1 MRARKGANVWRFYIR
16 STDPI
21 VNQLLGET
29 CWSSNPTRLPGGR
42 WKARGLPGHFGSEL
56 FGHDASIPGRKKEG
70 VTLSKTFTPVEELQA
85 FPVCFCPLWT
95 CDCISFLTFF
105 LKTNCISGCRNA
117 VGETSKSCLDCIIDM
132 IVSLSTIIVCIVSH
146 FYIIIHSLSMNLVH

>member
-70 VTLSKTFTPVEELQA
+70 VTLSKTLTSVEELQA
-85 FPVCFCPLWT
+85 FPVCFSSVL
-95 CDCISFLTFF
+95 FG
-105 LKTNCISGCRNA
+105 N
-117 VGETSKSCLDCIIDM
+117 V
-132 IVSLSTIIVCIVSH
+132 IVLSTFKDKLHIGMSKCGWRD
-146 FYIIIHSLSMNLVH
+146 F